1 MDARILNY
9 LNEISFPRGLRLRC
23 WFSGEKASVV
33 FQPQDVMCVPFKG
46 RASDPG
52 FLARTLSNPNVER
65 CGGKTKRKWI
75 DLAWERRKLRAIIKQ
90 HSKTVGRTK
99 LLLKYIETKEKGI

>member
-9 LNEISFPRGLRLRC
+9 LNEISFPRGLGLGC
-23 WFSGEKASVV
+23 WLSGEKASVV
-33 FQPQDVMCVPFKG
+33 FQPQDVVCAPLKE

-65 CGGKTKRKWI
+65 C
-75 DLAWERRKLRAIIKQ
+75 
-90 HSKTVGRTK
+90 
-99 LLLKYIETKEKGI
+99 